1 MLAHQGVGLLAVCLY
16 LSLGVDTTSV
26 FTPDEISKKYGCNVT
41 SHTPEPGYSRRLRGH
56 RCLVCCLARERGVI
70 KKSRSQGR
78 PLARLAIGGRTK

>member
-41 SHTPEPGYSRRLRGH
+41 RHTPDTAVDLEVTGVSSAVWLG
-56 RCLVCCLARERGVI
+56 REG
-70 KKSRSQGR
+70 
-78 PLARLAIGGRTK
+78 